1 MIVRRASMLDMEALI
16 RMGTQFLAYAPQGKH
31 FAINESEMVASWTRL
46 LSSPQVVV
54 FVGDR
59 DGTACAM
66 LVGVVGSMWFAP
78 SVLMASELAWWV
90 EPEVRGSPI
99 AIRLIRAYEQ
109 WATESGASFIA
120 MASLSLDSG
129 PDVGRLLKKLGYTQA
144 ETTHIK
150 EQ

>member
-1 MIVRRASMLDMEALI
+1 MIVRRASMLDMEALT
-16 RMGTQFLAYAPQGKH
+16 RMGKQFLAYAPQGKH
-31 FAINESEMVASWTRL
+31 FDFNESELVEGWTRL

-59 DGTACAM
+59 DGTAHAM
-66 LVGVVGSMWFAP
+66 LVGVIGSMWFAP
-78 SVLMASELAWWV
+78 KVLMASELAWWV

-109 WATESGASFIA
+109 WAKESGAKFIA
-120 MASLSLDSG
+120 MASLSLDTG
-129 PDVGRLLKKLGYTQA
+129 PDVGRLLKKLGYVQA

-150 EQ
+150 ER